1 MGLISAK
8 EFRRLFRNMY
18 FYYLDDVSR
27 ASSCRG
33 VLPDQLNTSDEQE
46 KHMKASEIDS
56 GAYVSEKLAEQEE
69 KDLFGANRPR
79 LTLRMLH
86 RLRKIRELQ
95 KLEAEQHQKFVAR
108 MYGGNF
114 EESDEKAKDS
124 RNPPNSVKPP
134 KPYKPLEPSSKYLDK
149 HTR

>member
-1 MGLISAK
+1 
-8 EFRRLFRNMY
+8 
-18 FYYLDDVSR
+18 
-27 ASSCRG
+27 
-33 VLPDQLNTSDEQE
+33 
-46 KHMKASEIDS
+46 MKASEIDS
-56 GAYVSEKLAEQEE
+56 GAYVAEKLAEEE
-69 KDLFGANRPR
+69 DKDSFGANRPR
-79 LTLRMLH
+79 LTLRKLN

-124 RNPPNSVKPP
+124 RNPPKLVKPP

-149 HTR
+149 HTRS